1 MGGMYCTLYMK
12 IFLGCQNTLIAYI
25 EFFYCQYC
33 SSITPMLSLFNL
45 SDLCINHWKTLQS
58 QNGKISIFFWPGNTV
73 PTVTVAVAVSGL
85 NIHPI
90 RNRIIPSPAPG
101 WVTPPTCRQ
110 KMVEG
115 GNGYLILR
123 SCKQNHAFKLT
134 AVCGACT
141 PRQYLATEAR

>member
-1 MGGMYCTLYMK
+1 MLLTL
-12 IFLGCQNTLIAYI
+12 L
-25 EFFYCQYC
+25 
-33 SSITPMLSLFNL
+33 NL

-58 QNGKISIFFWPGNTV
+58 QNWKISSFSIQSGNTV
-73 PTVTVAVAVSGL
+73 PTVTVAVSGL

-134 AVCGACT
+134 AVCGIW
-141 PRQYLATEAR
+141 PRKLDNEIVLHAIVGMRRDFSHYNAGPWDIKEN

>member
-1 MGGMYCTLYMK
+1 MLLTL
-12 IFLGCQNTLIAYI
+12 L
-25 EFFYCQYC
+25 
-33 SSITPMLSLFNL
+33 NL
-45 SDLCINHWKTLQS
+45 SDLCINQWKTLQS
-58 QNGKISIFFWPGNTV
+58 QNWKISSFSIQSGNTV
-73 PTVTVAVAVSGL
+73 PTVTVAVSGL